1 MFIRRVFVQNERI
14 RQKKYRFVSWTEI
27 LFVKIDRF

>member
-14 RQKKYRFVSWTEI
+14 RQKKVPFCLVNRDTI
-27 LFVKIDRF
+27 R